1 MISCKAVTKI
11 LYGNFEKS
19 FLECEKMASRNI
31 FRQIFCANFFTRR
44 SGSCN
49 FSFLK
54 NSLVQI
60 NSKLNSKPDD
70 YLYLL
75 RSQIKT
81 RKIDCFSVD
90 KWKFDK
96 TEGHIF
102 VKVLQIEDK
111 FHCQESI
118 IIHGVSAYERENLVS
133 ALVDLSAYE
142 KRVYI

>member
-1 MISCKAVTKI
+1 MTTLHIVIMDNDWQKDNEKFCRPMISCKAVTKI

-19 FLECEKMASRNI
+19 FLECGKMASRNI
-31 FRQIFCANFFTRR
+31 FWQFFCANCFTRR

-54 NSLVQI
+54 NSLVQF
-60 NSKLNSKPDD
+60 NSKLNSKPYDF
-70 YLYLL
+70 LYLL

-102 VKVLQIEDK
+102 VKVLQIDDK
-111 FHCQESI
+111 FHC
-118 IIHGVSAYERENLVS
+118 
-133 ALVDLSAYE
+133 
-142 KRVYI
+142 